1 MKLSDA
7 LEDLKI
13 NLETVRIRAKWD
25 MERYMVEPAGVTY
38 AVLESV
44 VIKLDQQIVDLGN
57 EIEYLRRAGE

>member
-25 MERYMVEPAGVTY
+25 MERYMVEPGATY

-44 VIKLDQQIVDLGN
+44 IIKLDQQIVDLGN